1 VYTHY
6 VYIKRNE
13 RERENWRDND
23 GKIATTLFR
32 MFRYFFFIISELIT
46 KEKGE
51 KKQLKTQS
59 SSSLAVMRSR
69 GEWLNHDGGRL

>member
-1 VYTHY
+1 M
-6 VYIKRNE
+6 

-23 GKIATTLFR
+23 GKIATTPFR

-46 KEKGE
+46 KEKEE
-51 KKQLKTQS
+51 KKKKKKLKTQS